1 LTLSDDEKAVK
12 ASGVKDHFFAYLKE
26 KSTEAQF
33 VIIEN
38 DPPPLRSK
46 ATPKSILSLAMRERK
61 GGRDSSDQP
70 VADRALGSC
79 EQRWRPDRRFSF

>member
-1 LTLSDDEKAVK
+1 MTVQAWIDVTSSGRENKSFPTLWQDERKAIK

-38 DPPPLRSK
+38 DPPPVGVETY
-46 ATPKSILSLAMRERK
+46 ATIYSFAGNEGEEGRK
-61 GGRDSSDQP
+61 G
-70 VADRALGSC
+70 
-79 EQRWRPDRRFSF
+79 FF